1 MSVITERF
9 VYYHVW
15 SANALQQS
23 RQTDSVNIYKS
34 LSDTVNAEIGNEA
47 AHFHFWKYLFR
58 IFGAVHALHL
68 VSSKE
73 EAE

>member
-47 AHFHFWKYLFR
+47 AHFGF
-58 IFGAVHALHL
+58 
-68 VSSKE
+68 
-73 EAE
+73 